1 MIGLT
6 LKLPNSSHTLQ
17 EEVALMQHHVVV
29 TGFERKHVTEDYLRR
44 VSKGRETCKVR
55 DYYLDLCVDP
65 PR

>member
-1 MIGLT
+1 
-6 LKLPNSSHTLQ
+6 
-17 EEVALMQHHVVV
+17 MQHHVVV

-55 DYYLDLCVDP
+55 DYYLDLCVGP